1 MEDTRQHMIR
11 RLIQRVTNAIAEG
24 NRRFNSPAKNLQEK
38 QAVKNSEP
46 IENNSKTTLEPLR
59 HWIENYL
66 KKATPERIAESKRL
80 MDRTS
85 QIIIKELAEENLKIF
100 GTTLPKHLKINDEA
114 AFEFDEAYYSAYCKP
129 LIDKAAK
136 AIEGKVEPNDHAKFI
151 ACILGYMKERGFTRE
166 SIEKAKPYFVRYLND
181 AYDAANNL

>member
-1 MEDTRQHMIR
+1 
-11 RLIQRVTNAIAEG
+11 
-24 NRRFNSPAKNLQEK
+24 
-38 QAVKNSEP
+38 
-46 IENNSKTTLEPLR
+46 
-59 HWIENYL
+59 
-66 KKATPERIAESKRL
+66 

-100 GTTLPKHLKINDEA
+100 GTTLPKHLKTNDES
-114 AFEFDEAYYSAYCKP
+114 AFEFDEAYYNARWKP

-136 AIEGKVEPNDHAKFI
+136 AIEGEVESNDDAKFI
-151 ACILGYMKERGFTRE
+151 TRIFGYMKERGFTRE

>member
-1 MEDTRQHMIR
+1 M
-11 RLIQRVTNAIAEG
+11 TNAIAEE
-24 NRRFNSPAKNLQEK
+24 NRWHNLRAENLQEK

-46 IENNSKTTLEPLR
+46 IENNSKTTLEPLTR
-59 HWIENYL
+59 WMENYL

-100 GTTLPKHLKINDEA
+100 GTTLPKHLKTNDEA
-114 AFEFDEAYYSAYCKP
+114 AFEFDEAYYNARWKP

-136 AIEGKVEPNDHAKFI
+136 AIEGEVESNDDAKFI
-151 ACILGYMKERGFTRE
+151 TRIFGYMKERGFTRE

-181 AYDAANNL
+181 AYDAANNSEKPLKKENK